1 MFKTKVLAKAV
12 LQGFAFLHLI
22 VLLTLILEPFGHVL
36 ALGVYAENG
45 QICEDH
51 MEMIQELEY
60 EDQIIC
66 KVQMVRKCQDEID
79 LSEDMEDA
87 ETCHT
92 MYKKECEI
100 FYRPHMTKVKV
111 KVCPNGVGKPEKLER
126 SLDVQEN
133 NEVDFLPNS
142 VVIDVR
148 PAPKIEN
155 ATSSSECVDGKR
167 EVCVKKYDTE
177 CHTKMIK
184 HEMMEDHPKCH
195 VKMVEKCS
203 PGPGDSGCHK
213 VPAMRCR
220 IEPRKVTKAQPETK
234 CERVVRELCRSEEC
248 EQAKAGSIRGD
259 QCYFRSQVVNEIIPE
274 EKCHFQP
281 HRMCHQIR
289 RRRRR
294 KLSGFSRSIHKRSPV
309 FDFGPRRPELPFLP
323 RSSDTGRC
331 VEEPVEKCEKHVP
344 IPNQ

>member
-1 MFKTKVLAKAV
+1 MLVVLAKAV

-259 QCYFRSQVVNEIIPE
+259 QCYFRSQVVSHTDYLEPI
-274 EKCHFQP
+274 Q
-281 HRMCHQIR
+281 
-289 RRRRR
+289 
-294 KLSGFSRSIHKRSPV
+294 GFLGNKS
-309 FDFGPRRPELPFLP
+309 
-323 RSSDTGRC
+323 
-331 VEEPVEKCEKHVP
+331 
-344 IPNQ
+344 